1 LYQVDFT
8 TRQRVSFASTVC
20 LIAGMLMLLTAL
32 LGVSWRMFKL
42 VPKNVK
48 DAMPVGLGLML
59 GAAPCNMRGATCSTQ
74 FVTCSMRRAA

>member
-1 LYQVDFT
+1 
-8 TRQRVSFASTVC
+8 
-20 LIAGMLMLLTAL
+20 MLLTAL

-59 GAAPCNMRGATCSTQ
+59 GAAPCNIYMRGATRSTQ
-74 FVTCSMRRAA
+74 FATCSMRRAA